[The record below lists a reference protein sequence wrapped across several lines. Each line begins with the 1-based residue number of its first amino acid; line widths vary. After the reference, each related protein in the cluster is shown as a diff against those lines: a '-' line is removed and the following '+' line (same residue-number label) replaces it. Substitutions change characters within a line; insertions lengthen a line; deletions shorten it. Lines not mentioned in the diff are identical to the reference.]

1 VNAKRATALAI
12 ACLSVALT
20 GCAGETAPPAS
31 PGPTGASS
39 SGASVSGAPAATTG
53 WLAALRVEPEPDA
66 LDEDTKTLT
75 GELGGALVVSP
86 ASCLGGLPAEV
97 GASTYVLGVIA
108 PDRATLDE
116 LLARTDLEPLFR
128 VEVRVLCTD

>member
-1 VNAKRATALAI
+1 MSAKRATALAI

-20 GCAGETAPPAS
+20 ACARETAPPAS
-31 PGPTGASS
+31 SRPSSAST
-39 SGASVSGAPAATTG
+39 SGAPATTTG
-53 WLAALRVEPEPDA
+53 WLAALRVESEPDA
-66 LDEDTKTLT
+66 LDEDTTKLT

-86 ASCLGGLPAEV
+86 ASCLGGLPADV

-116 LLARTDLEPLFR
+116 LLARTVLEPLFR
-128 VEVRVLCTD
+128 VEVQVLCTD

>member
-1 VNAKRATALAI
+1 VNARGATALAI

-31 PGPTGASS
+31 PGPSS
-39 SGASVSGAPAATTG
+39 TSVSGAPATTIG

-128 VEVRVLCTD
+128 VEVQVLCTD

>member
-12 ACLSVALT
+12 VCLSVALT
-20 GCAGETAPPAS
+20 ACAKTAPPAS
-31 PGPTGASS
+31 PGPSS
-39 SGASVSGAPAATTG
+39 ASVSGAPATTTG

-128 VEVRVLCTD
+128 VEVQVLCTD